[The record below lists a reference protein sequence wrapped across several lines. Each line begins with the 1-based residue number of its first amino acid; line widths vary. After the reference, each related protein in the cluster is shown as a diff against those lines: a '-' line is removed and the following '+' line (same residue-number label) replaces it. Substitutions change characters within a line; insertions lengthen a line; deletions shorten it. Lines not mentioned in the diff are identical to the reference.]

1 MEPVKVT
8 KWRAAD
14 GELYDTE
21 AEAAAIDQRVW
32 RERVADVMRAGGK
45 LIRPYNPNVIA
56 ILDFLLNKDT
66 SHRRVIHCNDNS
78 LYDEQ
83 FMTLYI
89 WQASTEEQANLIA
102 TALSKHELMSQEF
115 IDELIVKNIF
125 TKYLGRTMV
134 IQKSTSTKAYAMA
147 NNTYRVIDG
156 LDKIM
161 LQFRDSCAYIE
172 KMLYRDTTPTE
183 GDSEK

>member
-1 MEPVKVT
+1 MEQVKVT

-21 AEAAAIDQRVW
+21 EQAAVVDQRVW
-32 RERVADVMRAGGK
+32 RERVSEVLKSGANLV
-45 LIRPYNPNVIA
+45 RPYNPNITRL
-56 ILDFLLNKDT
+56 LDFLLNKDST
-66 SHRRVIHCNDNS
+66 HRRIIHCNNNS

-83 FMTLYI
+83 FRTAYI
-89 WQASTEEQANLIA
+89 WCANTEEQANLIA
-102 TALSKHELMSQEF
+102 TAIKTHALVSSEF
-115 IDELIVKNIF
+115 IDELIVKGIF

-134 IQKSTSTKAYAMA
+134 LQASTSIKAYAMDSRD
-147 NNTYRVIDG
+147 YRVVDG

-161 LQFRDSCAYIE
+161 LQFRDTYACTE
-172 KMLYRDTTPTE
+172 KMLYKNQPNEE